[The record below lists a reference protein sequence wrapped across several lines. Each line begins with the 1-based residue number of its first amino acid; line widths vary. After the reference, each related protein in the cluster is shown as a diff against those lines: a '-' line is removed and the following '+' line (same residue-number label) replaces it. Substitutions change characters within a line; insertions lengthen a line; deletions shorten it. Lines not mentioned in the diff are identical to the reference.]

1 MAVSAPQPTTD
12 SAASRRRAA
21 RVLIVEKEEH
31 VARICLKALRHE
43 RFEREWATGPNAA
56 WSIAEQWR
64 PQLYIIGDDFP
75 EALAIEFCGQL
86 RGRTNA
92 PILMVTASDAI
103 GYQTNLLE
111 AGADD
116 LITRPILP
124 PLLLSKVQALMR
136 RAYRYSVPPVTAQPQ
151 PKKVAAPLQPQTPP
165 DEMGTN
171 NDKTDFAT
179 FDTWPRCQNCQYTGA
194 ADRFEGRDEQG
205 RVLRACPV
213 CGESNKIRYPNPKI
227 K

>member
-1 MAVSAPQPTTD
+1 MATSPSAPTTE
-12 SAASRRRAA
+12 STPSRRRAA

-43 RFEREWATGPNAA
+43 RFEREWANGPTAA
-56 WSIAEQWR
+56 WNIAEKWR

-136 RAYRYSVPPVTAQPQ
+136 RAYRYSVPPVTAQPR
-151 PKKVAAPLQPQTPP
+151 KAATPLQPQTPP
-165 DEMGTN
+165 EEMQAGEA
-171 NDKTDFAT
+171 KTDFAT
-179 FDTWPRCQNCQYTGA
+179 FDTWPRCQACNYTGP

-213 CGESNKIRYPNPKI
+213 CGEANKIRYPSPKI